1 MGEDAGGSVTAP
13 IFNVSRRKVGGIW
26 FVKLGRINL
35 SFSVSRPKSILE
47 VQRMDCTTHRG
58 AVDMDALYRALKIR
72 AAELNATG
80 ATMEVNCDH

>member
-35 SFSVSRPKSILE
+35 SFSVSRPKSTCE
-47 VQRMDCTTHRG
+47 VHSGHVRPNSMRM
-58 AVDMDALYRALKIR
+58 ALPWR
-72 AAELNATG
+72 
-80 ATMEVNCDH
+80 